1 MAQRRVVIPSSMAAL
16 VKTAP
21 FLSDKKCVELSKIAS
36 GERCRQSGGHGVKP
50 LIKIQCN
57 VK

>member
-1 MAQRRVVIPSSMAAL
+1 MAQRRGGYSQFYGGPG
-16 VKTAP
+16 KTAP

-36 GERCRQSGGHGVKP
+36 GERGRQSGGHKVKP

>member
-1 MAQRRVVIPSSMAAL
+1 MAQRRGGDPQFYGGLS
-16 VKTAP
+16 KTAP

-36 GERCRQSGGHGVKP
+36 GERGRQSGGHGVKP